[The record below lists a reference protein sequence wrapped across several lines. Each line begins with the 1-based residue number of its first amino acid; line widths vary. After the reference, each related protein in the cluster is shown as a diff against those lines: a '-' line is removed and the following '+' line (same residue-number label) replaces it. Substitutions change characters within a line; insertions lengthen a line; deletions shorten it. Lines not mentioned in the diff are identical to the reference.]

1 MLAVTAQHTDLVV
14 EAHGVLA
21 VLILVS
27 ALKPNIEAAVQFL
40 VQALQAPVRVVFST
54 APDVLW
60 LGAQVI
66 TSGTD
71 ICIGLKVSILATRA
85 WEIHIKPLRPGTAW
99 LAAEWGVSGGD
110 SSGG

>member
-27 ALKPNIEAAVQFL
+27 ALQPNIEAALQFL

-54 APDVLW
+54 APDVLR

-71 ICIGLKVSILATRA
+71 ICIGLKVSILATRT
-85 WEIHIKPLRPGTAW
+85 WEIHIKPLRPGTAR
-99 LAAEWGVSGGD
+99 LAAVCWGRGRG